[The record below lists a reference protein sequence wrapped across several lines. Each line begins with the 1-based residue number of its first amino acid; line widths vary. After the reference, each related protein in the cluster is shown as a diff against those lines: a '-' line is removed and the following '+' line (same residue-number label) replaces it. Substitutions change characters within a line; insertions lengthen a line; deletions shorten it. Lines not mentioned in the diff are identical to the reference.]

1 MVRTLL
7 QDQRK
12 NKRDVQR
19 IIENKILCDV
29 PGCDELISLYRG
41 PYSDT
46 KCRDHQLQGIE
57 YGGNA
62 SANRTY
68 TYHKL
73 DHCEDCGW
81 TPYTDPYFK
90 LEEFESEHDMKRCQD
105 KMLTVDHINGNHD
118 DNREENCQ
126 TLCDRCHKKKSHI
139 NKDWLTSS

>member
-1 MVRTLL
+1 MVRTLE

-12 NKRDVQR
+12 NKRDVKR

-29 PGCDELISLYRG
+29 PGCDELVSLYRG

-62 SANRTY
+62 SASRKY

-73 DHCEDCGW
+73 DHCEGVDIIR
-81 TPYTDPYFK
+81 TLTQKD
-90 LEEFESEHDMKRCQD
+90 LILTTL
-105 KMLTVDHINGNHD
+105 KMSMI
-118 DNREENCQ
+118 
-126 TLCDRCHKKKSHI
+126 
-139 NKDWLTSS
+139 